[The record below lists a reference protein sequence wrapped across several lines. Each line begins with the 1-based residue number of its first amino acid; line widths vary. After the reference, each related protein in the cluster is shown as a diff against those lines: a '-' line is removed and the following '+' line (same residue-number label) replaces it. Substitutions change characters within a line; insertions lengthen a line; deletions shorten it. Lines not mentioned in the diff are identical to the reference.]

1 MLHWQHLSSREARA
15 IDTVLE
21 SDGAPHEEEA
31 CDPCW
36 KTIPRAANEVSSVF
50 TSVSPTLDDQILH
63 GPLSARANLRK
74 FKAPIGSTD
83 ALGGEQSIDDNSAP
97 PTLDQ

>member
-1 MLHWQHLSSREARA
+1 MRRRRVIHAGRPFPER
-15 IDTVLE
+15 
-21 SDGAPHEEEA
+21 P
-31 CDPCW
+31 
-36 KTIPRAANEVSSVF
+36 

-63 GPLSARANLRK
+63 GPLSARANLGK